1 MKDFYFPNM
10 PKTLTDFFLAVAEEV
25 LVQGLVP
32 VLVVELGGVR
42 GHGGHVLDVTDCPP
56 VELLGSHPG
65 LPAHISSPSSL
76 FSSRGSHNAFSDS
89 LKCNYA

>member
-10 PKTLTDFFLAVAEEV
+10 PNTLTDFFLAVAEEV

-42 GHGGHVLDVTDCPP
+42 GHAGHVLDVTDCPP

-65 LPAHISSPSSL
+65 LPLTSHHHPH
-76 FSSRGSHNAFSDS
+76 FSEAGAPKTHSQIH
-89 LKCNYA
+89 